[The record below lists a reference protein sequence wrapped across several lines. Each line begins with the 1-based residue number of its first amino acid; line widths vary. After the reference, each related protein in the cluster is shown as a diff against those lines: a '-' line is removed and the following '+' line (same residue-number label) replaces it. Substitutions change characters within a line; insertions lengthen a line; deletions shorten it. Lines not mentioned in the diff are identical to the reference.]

1 MEKSLQSRR
10 KAFLFGH
17 LSIQQRLPLF
27 ICILLLIV
35 VTAFSCVSYIEV
47 KNASMA
53 AARERV
59 TTLADKLTLMFK
71 GSVDQYVDT
80 LGKVANNKDVKEFI
94 KSGSVGAHARSL
106 ELFQTFFKKDTTN
119 KLLQILD
126 RSKNTVIR
134 LGDNSLDLKL
144 NIDSMPMSAINV
156 ANMGGAGRFVLYKG
170 SMYYPV
176 GAAVIDS
183 NKVIGYVVDWKLL
196 RGTKQSVEQ
205 LGQLLG
211 ANGRLFFGNDDNS
224 FWTNMVQPVAKPSV
238 ALARLQQ
245 VAEYTRQSGGPVVGS
260 VRKIP
265 DSRWLILVEFSSR
278 TFLETA
284 NVYLRWV
291 TIIGIVLVVAGSFGG
306 WMLSRSMTAP
316 IDELGRAASAIA
328 DGDYSAV
335 AQVRR
340 KDEVG
345 QLAESFN
352 IMAARVRQAQQG
364 LEQKVEETEKE
375 LQTAI
380 TGINDQKEN
389 EKKKDEFI
397 SIASHELKTPLTTIK
412 AFFQLAVKEM
422 QPEFKTFSL
431 IHRASRQLT
440 RMERLIEDLLD
451 VSKINSGKMQYDLED
466 FDFQQALKEA
476 VDSVQQIFPDHSL
489 VIEHSASV
497 IVHGDRH
504 RIEQV
509 IINLLNNAVKYS
521 PGADKVLIRSELVGG
536 HLMVTI
542 EDFGI
547 GIDEQHI
554 GELFDRFYRVNSDRH
569 FQGLGLGLFISS
581 EIIKRHGG
589 SIKVESEPGK
599 GSAFTFELPVTM
611 LN

>member
-1 MEKSLQSRR
+1 M
-10 KAFLFGH
+10 A
-17 LSIQQRLPLF
+17 
-27 ICILLLIV
+27 
-35 VTAFSCVSYIEV
+35 TAT
-47 KNASMA
+47 
-53 AARERV
+53 ERV
-59 TTLADKLTLMFK
+59 TTLADKLTVMFK
-71 GSVDQYVDT
+71 GSVDQFVDT
-80 LGKVANNKDVKEFI
+80 LGKVANSKNIKDLLKAHSATAPVK
-94 KSGSVGAHARSL
+94 SVAAL
-106 ELFQTFFKKDTTN
+106 QNLFKKDTTN
-119 KLLQILD
+119 KLFEIVDD
-126 RSKNTVIR
+126 RKNTIVR
-134 LGDNSLDLKL
+134 LGSKSLDLKL
-144 NIDSMPMSAINV
+144 NIDSMPMSAVSV

-176 GAAVIDS
+176 AAAVIDS
-183 NKVIGYVVDWKLL
+183 NKIIGYVIDWKLL
-196 RGTKQSVEQ
+196 KNTKQSVEQ

-211 ANGRLFFGNDDNS
+211 ANGRLFFGNDDGG
-224 FWTNMVQPVAKPSV
+224 FWTDMLQPVAGPPVELVK
-238 ALARLQQ
+238 LQQ
-245 VAEYTRQSGGPVVGS
+245 VAEYRRQSGDPVVGAM
-260 VRKIP
+260 RRIP

-284 NVYLRWV
+284 NVFLRWV
-291 TIIGIVLVVAGSFGG
+291 TIIGIVLVVAGSLGG
-306 WMLSRSMTAP
+306 WIMSRSITGP
-316 IDELGRAASAIA
+316 IKDLSNAASAIA
-328 DGDYSAV
+328 EGDYSSAV
-335 AQVRR
+335 DVKR
-340 KDEVG
+340 KDEIG
-345 QLAESFN
+345 KLAESFN
-352 IMAARVRQAQQG
+352 IMVARVREAQQG

-380 TGINDQKEN
+380 TDINDQKEN

-466 FDFQQALKEA
+466 FDFQQALREA

-521 PGADKVLIRSELVGG
+521 PGADKVLIRSELIGG

-547 GIDEQHI
+547 GIDEKHI

-589 SIKVESEPGK
+589 SIQVESEPGK
-599 GSAFTFELPVTM
+599 GSLFTFQLPIT
-611 LN
+611 LAN